1 MAANLT
7 GSKIKDT
14 YSQILHVDGGPS
26 ATEKVVYSAT
36 GIGTALLVGTNSISS
51 GNIRIESNVISPI
64 TGTVGI
70 QNVAVTSGTITGITD
85 LAVADGGTGAST
97 ASDARV
103 NLGLGDI
110 ATQNANTVAITG
122 GNISATTLKVPS
134 LTGYVKA
141 NGASNMSASA
151 TIPFSDISGAPTA
164 TYAQF
169 SDTTNQTATINTATV
184 VTMNSTDISSNITLV
199 SNSRMTVANPGVYKF
214 DLSVLFANSA
224 AGPSTISFWLRKNGT
239 DIAASN
245 TDLSIPGKSGAVDGI
260 GVCTVPFILSLVG
273 GDYVEVWWSTPAT
286 TNTLKTLAA
295 QTSPTR
301 PAMPS
306 VIVTVIR
313 LT

>member
-1 MAANLT
+1 MSANLT

-70 QNVAVTSGTITGITD
+70 QNVAITSGTITGITD

-97 ASDARV
+97 PADARV
-103 NLGLGDI
+103 SLGLGDI
-110 ATQNANTVAITG
+110 AVQNANAIAITG
-122 GNISATTLKVPS
+122 GDISATTLKVPS

-151 TIPFSDISGAPTA
+151 TIPYSDISGLPTA

-169 SDTTNQTATINTATV
+169 SDTTTQSATINTATV
-184 VTMNSTDISSNITLV
+184 VTMNSTDITSNISLI
-199 SNSRMTVANPGVYKF
+199 SNSRMTAANAGVYKF
-214 DLSVLFANSA
+214 DVSILFANSA
-224 AGPSTISFWLRKNGT
+224 AGASTVSFWLRKNGT

-245 TDLSIPGKSGAVDGI
+245 TDLSIPAKSGTVDGI
-260 GVCTVPFILSLVG
+260 GVCTVPFILSLAA
-273 GDYVEVWWSTPAT
+273 GDYIEIWWSTPAA
-286 TNTLKTLAA
+286 TNTIKTLAA

-306 VIVTVIR
+306 IIVTVIR

>member
-1 MAANLT
+1 MSANLT

-70 QNVAVTSGTITGITD
+70 QDVAITSGTITGITD

-97 ASDARV
+97 PADARV
-103 NLGLGDI
+103 SLGLGDI
-110 ATQNANTVAITG
+110 AVQNANTVAITG
-122 GNISATTLKVPS
+122 GAISATTLKVPS

-151 TIPFSDISGAPTA
+151 TIPFTDLSGVPSA

-169 SDTTNQTATINTATV
+169 SDTTTQSATANTATV
-184 VTMNSTDISSNITLV
+184 VTMNSTDISSNISLI
-199 SNSRMTVANPGVYKF
+199 SSSRMTAANTGVYKF
-214 DLSVLFANSA
+214 DLSALFANSA
-224 AGPSTISFWLRKNGT
+224 AGASTISFWLRKNGT
-239 DIAASN
+239 DIPASN
-245 TDLSIPGKSGAVDGI
+245 TDLSIPAKSGAVDGI
-260 GVCTVPFILSLVG
+260 AVCTVPFILSLTG
-273 GDYVEVWWSTPAT
+273 GDYVEMWWSTPAI
-286 TNTLKTLAA
+286 TNTIKTLAA

-306 VIVTVIR
+306 IIITVMR